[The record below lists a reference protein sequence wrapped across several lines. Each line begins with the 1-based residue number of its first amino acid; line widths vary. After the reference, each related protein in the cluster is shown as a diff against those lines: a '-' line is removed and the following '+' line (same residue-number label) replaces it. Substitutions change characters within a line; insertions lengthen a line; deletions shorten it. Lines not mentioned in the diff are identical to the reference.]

1 MTESELSGAGMA
13 PNSPTHPLAPLS
25 AKHTVGPHTLK
36 GMESCFSSLFCSPR
50 EPAPAPE
57 HPPLPGQL
65 SCVFP
70 SHFRPCFVLSLV
82 EAGWRLLLQ
91 GAPPSGHWEGGQ
103 DEAPPELALLSQ
115 GPSSSDRKVW
125 GFKPRTPTPG
135 CVTMD
140 TSPHLSEPLFLYNAA
155 AADAGKPPRVAG
167 MQVKCGA
174 HSWHFTDAPGTAVS
188 HFV

>member
-1 MTESELSGAGMA
+1 MLWRACVTESELSGVGMA

-25 AKHTVGPHTLK
+25 ARHTVGPHTLK
-36 GMESCFSSLFCSPR
+36 GMESCFSSLCCSPR

-82 EAGWRLLLQ
+82 EAAWRLLLQ

-115 GPSSSDRKVW
+115 GPKLLRQESVGLQAQNPYSWLCDH
-125 GFKPRTPTPG
+125 G
-135 CVTMD
+135 
-140 TSPHLSEPLFLYNAA
+140 HIAQPL
-155 AADAGKPPRVAG
+155 
-167 MQVKCGA
+167 
-174 HSWHFTDAPGTAVS
+174 
-188 HFV
+188 